1 VRKRG
6 KRGADS
12 SLKPAGAQGE
22 KERER
27 GGGGLGAKATRRKEG
42 GGSTRARGG
51 SASWIG
57 TARMWWIQVAPT
69 AAGSARFTGV
79 TGAGC

>member
-27 GGGGLGAKATRRKEG
+27 GGLGAKATRRKEG
-42 GGSTRARGG
+42 GGSARVRGG

-57 TARMWWIQVAPT
+57 TTRMRWLQVALT

-79 TGAGC
+79 AGAGC